1 MFPQLRLTP
10 ARAAFARPG
19 PHATAFPDVNA
30 PMQPSDSLVPFAR
43 RSGRP
48 SPAAYPGAQ
57 VLFFTA
63 APVPPPTGATP
74 ETFLPRL
81 PIGRLSTRGKTR
93 GSQVPGPS
101 SSCVPWSSTP
111 PGTYRPS
118 PISRCGRCCLQAISY
133 LGHPETCFF
142 RGYLPTAHSLAC
154 LRFAE
159 SVTVSG
165 ARLATGR
172 AGSPFAGRVSHP
184 LDDKQGFMGSSHT
197 PFPLDQP
204 CLVALPPKLI
214 IFNGVLGGAR
224 APHCQERR
232 LQRDRF
238 ATTMTILNRSDC
250 FGAARAGSEWP
261 ARHAHSSACPNA

>member
-30 PMQPSDSLVPFAR
+30 PMQPSDSLVPFGR

-57 VLFFTA
+57 VLLFTA

-93 GSQVPGPS
+93 VSQVPGPS

-111 PGTYRPS
+111 PGATTPRPS
-118 PISRCGRCCLQAISY
+118 RGEVAVAFRRSQY
-133 LGHPETCFF
+133 LGHPETYFF

-184 LDDKQGFMGSSHT
+184 LDDKQGFMKSSHT

-204 CLVALPPKLI
+204 CLTLHRLGPNTREVGTKLFEELLEI
-214 IFNGVLGGAR
+214 DTHEAR
-224 APHCQERR
+224 QTLDELDSRFRERASSQRPR
-232 LQRDRF
+232 L
-238 ATTMTILNRSDC
+238 
-250 FGAARAGSEWP
+250 
-261 ARHAHSSACPNA
+261 ARHRRSRPHR